1 MIPIPNFSALIA
13 QVTFSQPLMTVISIF
28 PAFINSFLE
37 TFITSGQ
44 DQVPKP
50 MQNVL
55 VAVGVFSKYQF
66 LFSCFSLKT
75 VEVDCNNLLQIIEN

>member
-13 QVTFSQPLMTVISIF
+13 QVTFLQPPMTIISIF

-37 TFITSGQ
+37 IFMTSGQ

-50 MQNVL
+50 MQHVL
-55 VAVGVFSKYQF
+55 VVIGIFSKYQF
-66 LFSCFSLKT
+66 LFSYFSLKI
-75 VEVDCNNLLQIIEN
+75 VEVDCNNHFK